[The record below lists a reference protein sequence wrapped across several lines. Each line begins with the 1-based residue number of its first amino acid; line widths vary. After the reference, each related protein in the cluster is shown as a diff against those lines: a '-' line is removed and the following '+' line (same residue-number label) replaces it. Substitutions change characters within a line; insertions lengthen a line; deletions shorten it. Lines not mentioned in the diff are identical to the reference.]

1 MLTPYILFDILYP
14 VFVGAKSKICYF
26 GKYEEIF
33 LDVIFYQKLCS
44 RIHLLFSKNNNDSM
58 NDCDNTWNASP
69 EKDEM

>member
-1 MLTPYILFDILYP
+1 NSNNSLNNILHVNSPYILFDILYP

-44 RIHLLFSKNNNDSM
+44 RIHLLF
-58 NDCDNTWNASP
+58 
-69 EKDEM
+69 